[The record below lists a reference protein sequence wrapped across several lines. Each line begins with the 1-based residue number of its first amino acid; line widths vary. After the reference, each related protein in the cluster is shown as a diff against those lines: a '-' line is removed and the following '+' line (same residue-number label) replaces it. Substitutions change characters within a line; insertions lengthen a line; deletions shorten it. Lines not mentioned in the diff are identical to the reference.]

1 MSNVAPFGA
10 DLWYNYLNGTR
21 IPKPEFSSS
30 GVSILNL
37 KPKQSRFV
45 ESMIATGCPAVASYS
60 DLLAA
65 AEHGGWSCIPAWV
78 RTDSS
83 RKAGRGTWDV
93 ADLING
99 SAVPSKSANA
109 KTTPAPSVPAPAPVA
124 ASAVPTMEPDA
135 ALALSMTAGESESLV
150 PSKIS
155 TYVPWGNFDD
165 VQRIIASG
173 MFYPVFITGLSGNGK
188 TTMVDQVCAQQKR
201 ELFRVNITAATDE
214 DDLLGGFRLIN
225 GDTVWQDGPVVSAM
239 KRGAVLLL
247 DEIDLA
253 SHQIMCLQPVLEG
266 KGVFLKKIGTF
277 VKPEAGFTVFATA
290 NTKGKGDES
299 GKFTATNILNEAFL
313 DRFPVTLEQ
322 EYAPKTTEKKIVL
335 KVMKSLNHED
345 KDFAKNLVEW
355 SDMIRKCYAEDAV
368 DEIITT
374 RRLVNI
380 ATAFSIFD
388 DRMKALEMATARF
401 DETTREAFLSM
412 YGKIDATVRPDDDDG
427 LGQSGVDL
435 LRADLDDSEIVY
447 LDCSYGEKEEAKKLG
462 AMWDKAE
469 KKWCTTM
476 GKVRTDEDGFGKWVQ
491 KINRDGQWAV
501 I

>member
-1 MSNVAPFGA
+1 MSNLAPFGA

-60 DLLAA
+60 DLLEA

-412 YGKIDATVRPDDDDG
+412 YGKLDASVGTADD
-427 LGQSGVDL
+427 SDL
-435 LRADLDDSEIVY
+435 DRTSLDDSEIVY
-447 LDCSYGEKEEAKKLG
+447 LDCSYDEKDEAKKLG